1 MALVTSTTTT
11 VPTETITLFRNA
23 RPIRAVRDDEKSTS
37 P

>member
-1 MALVTSTTTT
+1 MALVIKTTAT
-11 VPTETITLFRNA
+11 VPSDTIVLLMNA